1 MGAKAETSAGMAY
14 AERKT
19 GKPALRAARNGQS
32 AGGLIS
38 SLNDR
43 KASAYQGGRRYS
55 LAHCESNGISDLK
68 SFTQDVWRA
77 STSSEL
83 NGQLPTGASLYRVI
97 TEGGDTTQYIR
108 TAASTASKC
117 VTSGTYT
124 TSKDGDTLIFD
135 FPAGGG
141 MNVYSTDGNG
151 NVKEN
156 KYWEDAYTVNYK
168 VSKAYKASQAFYIL
182 ESGQYVKYGG
192 TLYNYY
198 EKSTLIVSGND
209 TGDGSATLKFTPKSS
224 GGGTVKYTPSV
235 AETVKA
241 QKVGYY
247 TRIPASAEEE
257 TKTFLTQ
264 GSTATQNFAFEI
276 DE

>member
-1 MGAKAETSAGMAY
+1 MG
-14 AERKT
+14 R
-19 GKPALRAARNGQS
+19 
-32 AGGLIS
+32 
-38 SLNDR
+38 
-43 KASAYQGGRRYS
+43 
-55 LAHCESNGISDLK
+55 SDLK

-141 MNVYSTDGNG
+141 MNVLSTVGGNT
-151 NVKEN
+151 VEN
-156 KYWEDAYTVNYK
+156 AHWEDPYTVDYK
-168 VSKAYKASQAFYIL
+168 VSKAYKASQTFYIL

-198 EKSTLIVSGND
+198 EKSTLVVSGKD
-209 TGDGSATLKFTPKSS
+209 TGNGSATLKFTPKSS

-235 AETVKA
+235 AETVTA

-264 GSTATQNFAFEI
+264 GSTATQNFAFEV
-276 DE
+276 DD